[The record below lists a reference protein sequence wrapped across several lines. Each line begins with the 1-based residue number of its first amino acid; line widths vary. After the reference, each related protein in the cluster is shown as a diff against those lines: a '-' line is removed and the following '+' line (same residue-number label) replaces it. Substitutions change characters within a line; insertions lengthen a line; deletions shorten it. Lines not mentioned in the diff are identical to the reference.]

1 MNRLQ
6 SNTKQKT
13 KRSFLSS
20 NPIMRRLDSVDE
32 HADSNCATYG
42 GITLKTMFFLL
53 FSVVGILAQALTS
66 KMLAEGES
74 SVLNIK
80 GFKVSVTN
88 AEIIVLLAV
97 LLAGIL
103 LQLLAFFLRSTTP
116 VTGALYCAS
125 QGYFISF
132 LLFKVLGAYKL
143 EYLGFLALLITMLI
157 IAVMSILY
165 TTGVI
170 RVTKKFKMVITT
182 LFVTMIATSLFTFI
196 GSFIPA
202 FQPLVKTIQNNF
214 ALSIAASIGFIII
227 AALFLICD
235 FDTID
240 HVVNDKLPKKYE
252 WQAAFG
258 LSFTILW
265 LYLKVLDLIITIAGN
280 NNKD

>member
-32 HADSNCATYG
+32 HADSNFATYG

-116 VTGALYCAS
+116 VTGALYCTS

-165 TTGVI
+165 TTGVV

-202 FQPLVKTIQNNF
+202 FQPLVKAIQNNF

>member
-6 SNTKQKT
+6 SNTKQKS

-20 NPIMRRLDSVDE
+20 NPIMRRLDNVDE
-32 HADSNCATYG
+32 HADLNCATYG

-116 VTGALYCAS
+116 VTGALYCTS

-202 FQPLVKTIQNNF
+202 FQPLVKAIQNNF